1 MNYKSADRHRNEEIC
16 SMYFSV
22 IHICMQKGLTERQ
35 AKKEAF
41 DAITLRFHLSEKTA
55 RMLIAE
61 YIRQDY
67 DKYKGTFYVQNE
79 RLISLLKD
87 INQER
92 QIEIDRNNKLIDL
105 LRQINNEYS
114 GKGKRDKLPND

>member
-1 MNYKSADRHRNEEIC
+1 MSYKSADRHRNEEIC

-22 IHICMQKGLTERQ
+22 IHICQQKGATERQ

-61 YIRQDY
+61 HIRDDY
-67 DKYKGTFYVQNE
+67 DKHKGMFYVQND
-79 RLISLLKD
+79 RLISLLEG
-87 INQER
+87 INKEKQA
-92 QIEIDRNNKLIDL
+92 EIDRNNQLIKLLKEVND
-105 LRQINNEYS
+105 EYS
-114 GKGKRDKLPND
+114 GKNKYRK

>member
-22 IHICMQKGLTERQ
+22 MRICLSQGKSERE

-55 RMLIAE
+55 RMLVAE
-61 YIRQDY
+61 NIRVDY
-67 DKYKGTFYVQNE
+67 DKYKGSFYVQNE
-79 RLISLLKD
+79 RLMELLEQ
-87 INQER
+87 INQDL
-92 QIEIDRNNKLIDL
+92 QKEIDRNHKLIKL
-105 LRQINNEYS
+105 LKEVNNEYS
-114 GKGKRDKLPND
+114 RKR